1 MSATAHGSGSPMI
14 EAQGLSKY
22 FGPFVAV
29 RDISFSIPKG
39 QIVAFLGPNGAG
51 KTTLMRM
58 LTGYLAPS
66 AGGASIAGLDVRAQR
81 IEASRR
87 LGYLPENGPLYP
99 DMTPLELLS
108 FFGEA
113 RELGRTLKTRIDAVV
128 DLCALELVIEKP
140 IGRLS
145 KGLKQRVG
153 LAQALLHD
161 PEVLIMDE
169 PTAGLDPNQIRQFR
183 ENVQRLRAT
192 KTLLVSTH
200 ILHEAEATA
209 DRVLLVNGGRL
220 VFDGTLA
227 ELEEDGSIE
236 EPFYRLTNRGAPGP
250 PAPAATVSVSEPAP
264 ASESAAPASEPASAP
279 VPAPAPASEPPAPA
293 AGVSVSVPAPAPTAP
308 SSASPPATPGRAAAS
323 KPASASKPPA
333 PASGP
338 APGAA
343 PASEPPA
350 SSESSA
356 APEPPA
362 PGAAASAGP
371 APARGHEP

>member
-1 MSATAHGSGSPMI
+1 MEATELKAGTPMI
-14 EAQGLSKY
+14 EAKGLSKY

-51 KTTLMRM
+51 KTTMMRM

-66 AGGASIAGLDVRAQR
+66 AGNASIGGMDVREHR

-99 DMTPLELLS
+99 DMTPRELLT

-113 RELGRTLKTRIDAVV
+113 RELGKTLRQRIDAVV
-128 DLCALELVIEKP
+128 DQCALELVIEKP

-183 ENVQRLRAT
+183 DNVQRLRET

-209 DRVLLVNGGRL
+209 DRVLLVDGGRL

-227 ELEEDGSIE
+227 ELRENGSIE
-236 EPFYRLTNRGAPGP
+236 KPFYRLTNNGEPGP
-250 PAPAATVSVSEPAP
+250 PP
-264 ASESAAPASEPASAP
+264 PASAP
-279 VPAPAPASEPPAPA
+279 AASAPSTSEAATPPPAA
-293 AGVSVSVPAPAPTAP
+293 
-308 SSASPPATPGRAAAS
+308 
-323 KPASASKPPA
+323 
-333 PASGP
+333 
-338 APGAA
+338 
-343 PASEPPA
+343 EPPA
-350 SSESSA
+350 SA
-356 APEPPA
+356 AKPPEP
-362 PGAAASAGP
+362 GAKAQSEQSER
-371 APARGHEP
+371 RGTSK

>member
-1 MSATAHGSGSPMI
+1 MDAAERGSGAPMI
-14 EAQGLSKY
+14 EANGLSKFY
-22 FGPFVAV
+22 GPFVAV
-29 RDISFSIPKG
+29 RDISFSIPQG

-99 DMTPLELLS
+99 DMTPLELLT

-113 RELGRTLKTRIDAVV
+113 RELGGALKQRIDAVV
-128 DLCALELVIEKP
+128 DLCALQLVIEKP

-161 PEVLIMDE
+161 PDVLIMDE

-183 ENVQRLRAT
+183 ENLRRLRRT

-209 DRVLLVNGGRL
+209 DRVLLVDGGRL
-220 VFDGTLA
+220 VFDGALD
-227 ELEEDGSIE
+227 ELKENGSIE
-236 EPFYRLTNRGAPGP
+236 EPFHRLTNRGATPPESPGV
-250 PAPAATVSVSEPAP
+250 AAAGAEGASRG
-264 ASESAAPASEPASAP
+264 SES
-279 VPAPAPASEPPAPA
+279 
-293 AGVSVSVPAPAPTAP
+293 
-308 SSASPPATPGRAAAS
+308 
-323 KPASASKPPA
+323 
-333 PASGP
+333 
-338 APGAA
+338 
-343 PASEPPA
+343 
-350 SSESSA
+350 
-356 APEPPA
+356 
-362 PGAAASAGP
+362 
-371 APARGHEP
+371 